1 MLKLIGD
8 YMCNEIIK
16 RENKNW
22 SAKEDIIL
30 LNNYKQLGYSEV
42 AKLVS
47 RSSSSCRTRLYRL
60 RKNNK
65 TLKSQY
71 QMFNE
76 KWTASQDDFLK
87 ANYPDKGAEW
97 CSKHLNRSPSSCI
110 SRAGK
115 LKIKRSYRWSKD
127 EDDIIKK
134 YYPIIGK
141 FVSEI
146 IKTKNEKACSQKATR
161 LKITYTKDDS
171 SAVEKIKSYLNSQ
184 KIVYRQEVG
193 LEGCVD
199 KNPLLFD
206 FAIYEDNNLKKLIGI
221 IEYDGSQHFL
231 PTTLYSDKKINAK
244 EVLERTQRHD
254 QIKNRY
260 CQKNKIP
267 KLRIKYCQNN
277 IEKLVAE
284 FLKHREKYI
293 EWYNQEYSFEKY
305 YSEIED
311 EELKKYFIHFSKYK
325 NKGTKNINPN
335 FCISKWSQEDDLFLE
350 KYYPDNGSA
359 WVSKRL
365 HKTQQAC
372 ISHAN
377 KLGLVRSNHWK
388 REEDAFVLKH
398 YLSKG
403 PLWISKKLK
412 RTKNSIE
419 HRAHRLG
426 AEKRIKYWTKE
437 EDQIL
442 LSNWDIKSEKEL
454 SEIIGRTK
462 MSIGNRKKI
471 LRKYRTKEASS

>member
-47 RSSSSCRTRLYRL
+47 RSSSSCRNRLYRL

-65 TLKSQY
+65 TIKSKY
-71 QMFNE
+71 QMFNK
-76 KWTASQDDFLK
+76 KWTTSEENFLK
-87 ANYPDKGAEW
+87 TNYPDKGAKW
-97 CSKHLNRSPSSCI
+97 CGKHLNRSPSSCI
-110 SRAGK
+110 SRAIT
-115 LKIKRSYRWSKD
+115 LKIKRSYHWSKD
-127 EDDIIKK
+127 EDDIIKKYYPLYGVNKVSELLKRNKQTCFQRAHVLGIKYIDTSKWSKAEVDFLKKYYPEKGSKYVSEKLNRSYIACRSKAAILKLKRIPNWSERDKKFLKKYYPKYGATWCAEKLNKTPRKCITYAAKHKIHYINKALWTEEEFAILKK

-193 LEGCVD
+193 VEGCVD
-199 KNPLLFD
+199 KNALLFD

-267 KLRIKYCQNN
+267 MLRIKYCQNN

-311 EELKKYFIHFSKYK
+311 EELRIYFIHFS
-325 NKGTKNINPN
+325 
-335 FCISKWSQEDDLFLE
+335 
-350 KYYPDNGSA
+350 
-359 WVSKRL
+359 
-365 HKTQQAC
+365 
-372 ISHAN
+372 
-377 KLGLVRSNHWK
+377 
-388 REEDAFVLKH
+388 
-398 YLSKG
+398 
-403 PLWISKKLK
+403 
-412 RTKNSIE
+412 
-419 HRAHRLG
+419 
-426 AEKRIKYWTKE
+426 
-437 EDQIL
+437 
-442 LSNWDIKSEKEL
+442 
-454 SEIIGRTK
+454 
-462 MSIGNRKKI
+462 
-471 LRKYRTKEASS
+471 

>member
-1 MLKLIGD
+1 M
-8 YMCNEIIK
+8 
-16 RENKNW
+16 
-22 SAKEDIIL
+22 
-30 LNNYKQLGYSEV
+30 
-42 AKLVS
+42 
-47 RSSSSCRTRLYRL
+47 
-60 RKNNK
+60 
-65 TLKSQY
+65 
-71 QMFNE
+71 
-76 KWTASQDDFLK
+76 
-87 ANYPDKGAEW
+87 
-97 CSKHLNRSPSSCI
+97 
-110 SRAGK
+110 
-115 LKIKRSYRWSKD
+115 
-127 EDDIIKK
+127 
-134 YYPIIGK
+134 
-141 FVSEI
+141 
-146 IKTKNEKACSQKATR
+146 
-161 LKITYTKDDS
+161 
-171 SAVEKIKSYLNSQ
+171 
-184 KIVYRQEVG
+184 
-193 LEGCVD
+193 
-199 KNPLLFD
+199 
-206 FAIYEDNNLKKLIGI
+206 
-221 IEYDGSQHFL
+221 
-231 PTTLYSDKKINAK
+231 
-244 EVLERTQRHD
+244 
-254 QIKNRY
+254 
-260 CQKNKIP
+260 
-267 KLRIKYCQNN
+267 LRIKYCQNN

-388 REEDAFVLKH
+388 REEDAFVLKY

-442 LSNWDIKSEKEL
+442 LSNWNIKSEKEL

-471 LRKYRTKEASS
+471 LRKYRTKEQVVELN